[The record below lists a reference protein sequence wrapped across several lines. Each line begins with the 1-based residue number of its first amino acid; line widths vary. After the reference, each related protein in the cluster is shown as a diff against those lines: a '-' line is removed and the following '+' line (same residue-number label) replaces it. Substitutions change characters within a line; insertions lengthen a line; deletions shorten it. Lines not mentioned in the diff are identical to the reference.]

1 MFKKN
6 TRKVIKLREGIKSWD
21 DVFNTQA
28 QLTFAD
34 ELDDLNM
41 ILLNQN
47 RDAIEK
53 FRTMQEAA
61 FQFLAEGYE

>member
-1 MFKKN
+1 MFKNKN
-6 TRKVIKLREGIKSWD
+6 GKVVKLREGIKSWD

-28 QLTFAD
+28 QLTFAE

-41 ILLNQN
+41 ILLNKNQN
-47 RDAIEK
+47 TIEK

-61 FQFLAEGYE
+61 F

>member
-6 TRKVIKLREGIKSWD
+6 KKGKVVKLREGIKSWD

-28 QLTFAD
+28 QLTFAE

-47 RDAIEK
+47 RNAIEK
-53 FRTMQEAA
+53 FRTMQETA
-61 FQFLAEGYE
+61 F

>member
-6 TRKVIKLREGIKSWD
+6 KNGKVVKLREGIKSWD

-28 QLTFAD
+28 QLTFQE

-47 RDAIEK
+47 RDAIKK

-61 FQFLAEGYE
+61 F

>member
-6 TRKVIKLREGIKSWD
+6 KNGKVVKLREGIKSWD

-28 QLTFAD
+28 QLTFAE

-47 RDAIEK
+47 QNVIEK

-61 FQFLAEGYE
+61 F

>member
-6 TRKVIKLREGIKSWD
+6 KNGKVVKLREGIKSWD

-28 QLTFAD
+28 QLTFAE

-47 RDAIEK
+47 RDTIEK

-61 FQFLAEGYE
+61 F

>member
-6 TRKVIKLREGIKSWD
+6 KKGKVVKLREGIKSWD

-28 QLTFAD
+28 QLTFAE

-53 FRTMQEAA
+53 FRTMQETA
-61 FQFLAEGYE
+61 F

>member
-28 QLTFAD
+28 QLTFTE

-47 RDAIEK
+47 RDTIEK

-61 FQFLAEGYE
+61 F

>member
-28 QLTFAD
+28 QLTFAE

-47 RDAIEK
+47 RDTIEK

-61 FQFLAEGYE
+61 F

>member
-1 MFKKN
+1 MFKNKN
-6 TRKVIKLREGIKSWD
+6 GKGKVVKLREGIKSWD

-28 QLTFAD
+28 QLTFTE

-41 ILLNQN
+41 ILLNRNQ
-47 RDAIEK
+47 DTIDK

-61 FQFLAEGYE
+61 F

>member
-1 MFKKN
+1 MFKKKN
-6 TRKVIKLREGIKSWD
+6 GKVVKLREGIKSWD

-28 QLTFAD
+28 QLTFAE

-47 RDAIEK
+47 QNTIDK
-53 FRTMQEAA
+53 FRMMQEAA
-61 FQFLAEGYE
+61 F

>member
-28 QLTFAD
+28 QLTFAE

-61 FQFLAEGYE
+61 F

>member
-28 QLTFAD
+28 QLTFAE

-41 ILLNQN
+41 ILLNKNQN
-47 RDAIEK
+47 TIEK
-53 FRTMQEAA
+53 FRMMQEAA
-61 FQFLAEGYE
+61 F

>member
-28 QLTFAD
+28 QLTFAE

-41 ILLNQN
+41 ILLNKNQN
-47 RDAIEK
+47 TIEK
-53 FRTMQEAA
+53 FRMMQEAA
-61 FQFLAEGYE
+61 FQFLERACE

>member
-1 MFKKN
+1 MFKNKN
-6 TRKVIKLREGIKSWD
+6 GKVVKLREGIKSWD

-28 QLTFAD
+28 QLTFAE

-47 RDAIEK
+47 RDTIEK

-61 FQFLAEGYE
+61 F

>member
-1 MFKKN
+1 MFKNKN
-6 TRKVIKLREGIKSWD
+6 GKGKIVKLREGIKSWD

-28 QLTFAD
+28 QLTFAE

-47 RDAIEK
+47 QTTIDK
-53 FRTMQEAA
+53 FRMLQEAA
-61 FQFLAEGYE
+61 F

>member
-1 MFKKN
+1 MFKKKN
-6 TRKVIKLREGIKSWD
+6 GKVVKLREGIKSWD

-28 QLTFAD
+28 QLTFQE

-47 RDAIEK
+47 QNAIEK

-61 FQFLAEGYE
+61 F